1 VAVNHILIN
10 VAPGETRVA
19 YLDDG
24 RLEEFHAIRAGAE
37 SVAGNIYL
45 GRVEGVVGNLGAAF
59 VEIGLERSGFLALP
73 EVRPPD
79 SDNDNDEIG
88 DFLNEGDAVLVQV
101 LRDPIEDKGAKLTTR
116 ISLTGRDLIYQPGQP
131 GVAIS
136 RRISDPG
143 ERDRL
148 MDLVQGLAAEGDGF
162 ILRTAAAEAEPEDL
176 KREVERLHAR
186 WDGIEQGRGQA
197 RAPARLYREAE
208 PVFALLR
215 DHGGGGLDAITVD
228 DANLLSALRAFAT
241 EEMPDIGNL
250 LEPHDGRDDLFD
262 AFDVEDQ
269 IDEAFDPEV
278 PLPSGGSLIISEM
291 PALTAIDVNTGGGSG
306 RHRVEIN
313 RDAAD
318 EIGRQ
323 IRLRNLSGLLIID
336 FVSMKRDEDRDSVL
350 VRLRRALDDDPLRPH
365 VIGFTRLGL
374 VEMTRRRRGPS
385 LGEVLGEAE
394 PPIRSAHTIALE
406 ALRQVLREAA
416 AAPAAGFV
424 LQTAPSVVEAL
435 EDVAAPA
442 RRDTESRLGS
452 KIVLEPD
459 SSCGPEEYDVRPQ
472 DKASSDDG

>member
-1 VAVNHILIN
+1 MTTDHILIN

-19 YLDDG
+19 GLSDG
-24 RLEEFHAIRAGAE
+24 RLDEFSIFRAGAE
-37 SVAGNIYL
+37 SIAGNIYL
-45 GRVEGVVGNLGAAF
+45 GRVEGVVDGLGAAF
-59 VEIGLERSGFLALP
+59 VEIGLARSGFLALP
-73 EVRPPD
+73 EVRPAD
-79 SDNDNDEIG
+79 AENGDEIA
-88 DFLNEGDAVLVQV
+88 DYLSEGDTVLVQV
-101 LRDPIEDKGAKLTTR
+101 LRDPVEDKGAKLTTR
-116 ISLTGRDLIYQPGQP
+116 ISLTGRDLIFQPGQP

-136 RRISDPG
+136 RRISDPD
-143 ERDRL
+143 ERERL
-148 MDLVQGLAAEGDGF
+148 MDLLEGLAGDGEGF

-176 KREVERLHAR
+176 EREIERLRKR
-186 WDGIEQGRGQA
+186 WAGIEQGQGNA
-197 RAPARLYREAE
+197 RAPACLYKEAE
-208 PVFALLR
+208 PVLALLR

-228 DANLLSALRAFAT
+228 DGDLLAVLRDFAT
-241 EEMPDIGNL
+241 EEMPDILNL
-250 LEPHDGRDDLFD
+250 IERHDGPGDLFD
-262 AFDVEDQ
+262 AFDVEDM

-306 RHRVEIN
+306 RHRSEIN

-336 FVSMKRDEDRDSVL
+336 FVSMKRDEDRDAVL
-350 VRLRRALDDDPLRPH
+350 ARLRRALADDPLRPH

-394 PPIRSAHTIALE
+394 PPVRSAHTIALE

-424 LQTAPSVVEAL
+424 LQSAPSVVAAL
-435 EDVAAPA
+435 EGIAQRA
-442 RRDTESRLGS
+442 RRDTEARLGS
-452 KIVLEPD
+452 EIVLEPD
-459 SSCGPEEYDVRPQ
+459 SGYGPEEYDVRPQ
-472 DKASSDDG
+472 NKVSRDDG